1 MFECVEPLAACS
13 TNKHCDQHLGMP
25 NMLADAGG
33 FSECGK
39 EHVLSGS

>member
-1 MFECVEPLAACS
+1 MR
-13 TNKHCDQHLGMP
+13 